1 MEQLDLPFRIDMQF
15 DNWEFD
21 LDFLPQ
27 RIARY
32 YSFKYIGKE
41 FNILFNIVTHKTELI
56 FNADYLTAVII
67 TINNANITMLV
78 CINSIL
84 SKETSKV
91 ILIDK
96 FSTKF
101 TISDIVYYTKYFP
114 KKRQIL
120 VFYGKPNLTN
130 KLLTII

>member
-1 MEQLDLPFRIDMQF
+1 MKQIDLPFRIDLQF
-15 DNWEFD
+15 GNWEFD

-27 RIARY
+27 RIVGY

-41 FNILFNIVTHKTELI
+41 YNILFNILTHKTELI

-67 TINNANITMLV
+67 TINNANITILV

-84 SKETSKV
+84 SKKTHKV

-96 FSTKF
+96 YSTKF
-101 TISDIVYYTKYFP
+101 IISDIIYSTKYFP

-120 VFYGKPNLTN
+120 VLYGKSNLTN